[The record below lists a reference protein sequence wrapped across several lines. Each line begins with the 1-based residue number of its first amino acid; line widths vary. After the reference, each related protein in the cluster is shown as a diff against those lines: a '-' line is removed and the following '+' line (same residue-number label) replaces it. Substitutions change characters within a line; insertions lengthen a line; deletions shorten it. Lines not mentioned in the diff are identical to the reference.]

1 MNERDGASASL
12 TSGGLRALIA
22 APKELVSYI
31 QGAFTLKDG
40 SCISQAQAGLFAM
53 QFITHFVQRGTCAV
67 ALPAAPRC
75 MRVCVW
81 PCVCVCVWAR
91 AFVGLW
97 TLCCDQT
104 VDPKARITPSQIM
117 DHPYAWRWL
126 FIVCTRSSTHAA
138 MQTPAARPGGYP
150 RRPFLHA
157 TCRRR
162 ATNWRGIWLADVC
175 AVRSTWW
182 PSPTASRASPPVSP
196 GSQRL
201 PRRVRRRN
209 RSSAY
214 DTRAPCSLGCVAGR
228 LAQRCLSRGK
238 WGCLW

>member
-81 PCVCVCVWAR
+81 PCVCVAVCGRVSVCGHVSVR
-91 AFVGLW
+91 G
-97 TLCCDQT
+97 
-104 VDPKARITPSQIM
+104 RIS
-117 DHPYAWRWL
+117 
-126 FIVCTRSSTHAA
+126 V
-138 MQTPAARPGGYP
+138 
-150 RRPFLHA
+150 
-157 TCRRR
+157 
-162 ATNWRGIWLADVC
+162 
-175 AVRSTWW
+175 AV
-182 PSPTASRASPPVSP
+182 
-196 GSQRL
+196 
-201 PRRVRRRN
+201 
-209 RSSAY
+209 
-214 DTRAPCSLGCVAGR
+214 
-228 LAQRCLSRGK
+228 
-238 WGCLW
+238 

>member
-1 MNERDGASASL
+1 MYWRNLAC
-12 TSGGLRALIA
+12 
-22 APKELVSYI
+22 PW
-31 QGAFTLKDG
+31 
-40 SCISQAQAGLFAM
+40 
-53 QFITHFVQRGTCAV
+53 
-67 ALPAAPRC
+67 
-75 MRVCVW
+75 CV
-81 PCVCVCVWAR
+81 CVCVCVWAR

-117 DHPYAWRWL
+117 DHPYVWRWL
-126 FIVCTRSSTHAA
+126 FIVGTRCSTHAA
-138 MQTPAARPGGYP
+138 MQTPVARPGGYP

-201 PRRVRRRN
+201 PRRARRRN

-214 DTRAPCSLGCVAGR
+214 DTWGSVFVGLCGWAAGAAVFVQGQVG
-228 LAQRCLSRGK
+228 LPLVTGELPVCAT
-238 WGCLW
+238 

>member
-81 PCVCVCVWAR
+81 PCVCVAVCVCVWP
-91 AFVGLW
+91 
-97 TLCCDQT
+97 C
-104 VDPKARITPSQIM
+104 
-117 DHPYAWRWL
+117 
-126 FIVCTRSSTHAA
+126 VC
-138 MQTPAARPGGYP
+138 
-150 RRPFLHA
+150 
-157 TCRRR
+157 
-162 ATNWRGIWLADVC
+162 VC
-175 AVRSTWW
+175 VW
-182 PSPTASRASPPVSP
+182 PCV
-196 GSQRL
+196 
-201 PRRVRRRN
+201 
-209 RSSAY
+209 
-214 DTRAPCSLGCVAGR
+214 CVAVCGR
-228 LAQRCLSRGK
+228 VSVCGHVSVRGRISVAV
-238 WGCLW
+238 